1 MKDKFNLGIEVSES
15 VSKTSVPD
23 KIKRYDVVQKKQ
35 IKIPESSKNELY
47 RYRPGVNSFMTGD
60 LDV

>member
-1 MKDKFNLGIEVSES
+1 MKDKFNLGIEISDN
-15 VSKTSVPD
+15 VSKTAVPR
-23 KIKRYDVVQKKQ
+23 KIKRYDVVIKKQ
-35 IKIPESSKNELY
+35 NVKKESSNKLY